1 MDLVT
6 VPLTM
11 AQQQLFAGYQPVDVC
26 LLQGGWA
33 SGKTL
38 ASVVHIIKLALHNNN
53 STGLI
58 VAPQIKTLRDHIV
71 PLMHDML
78 APYAYRYNQQTR
90 VFRFPNGSRIY
101 LRGLKNCDAITANY
115 IWLEHANQATE
126 DQFKKL
132 LTQLKPGNKRFWLTS
147 RPVAPVLHNPLT
159 EAKPPEDP
167 PQPHWLNR
175 HFGPAAD
182 RGGKKPFR
190 RICLNTLDNPAWR
203 DAQELTHL
211 TATHTPAELAAL
223 TAGKH
228 PDEPAAPNLTPAPAL
243 LATYN
248 HLTNPLHVSNGA
260 ALALFG
266 FAMPRLSRY
275 FESKTTKARLNAYR
289 AKGHSSI
296 SVTNTGPPNQKQV
309 A

>member
-1 MDLVT
+1 MVFDLVT
-6 VPLTM
+6 VPLTT
-11 AQQQLFAGYQPVDVC
+11 AQQQLFAAWQPVDVC

-38 ASVVHIIKLALHNNN
+38 ASVVHMIKLALNNDN

-90 VFRFPNGSRIY
+90 LFRFPNGSRIY
-101 LRGLKNCDAITANY
+101 LRGLKNCDAITANH
-115 IWLEHANQATE
+115 IWLEHADQATE

-147 RPVAPVLHNPLT
+147 RPVNPGLNTALT
-159 EAKPPEDP
+159 EDNT
-167 PQPHWLNR
+167 QPHWLNR

-190 RICLNTLDNPAWR
+190 RICLNTLDNPAWQ
-203 DAQELTHL
+203 DARELAHL
-211 TATHTPAELAAL
+211 TATHRTEELAAL
-223 TAGKH
+223 TAGQH
-228 PDEPAAPNLTPAPAL
+228 PDEPAAPNLPSAPAVL
-243 LATYN
+243 GTHKPLAK
-248 HLTNPLHVSNGA
+248 PLHVSNGA
-260 ALALFG
+260 GLALFG

-275 FESKTTKARLNAYR
+275 FAPGSRRHK
-289 AKGHSSI
+289 
-296 SVTNTGPPNQKQV
+296 NTFNQSHLPTPHHGINHAAQKHV